1 MMEYFSLE
9 HNVVYHHKILRVYC
23 YEEEEY
29 PESKNFRK
37 LDLKVE
43 MEGDLLISIGIVFRD
58 LVPAYLTDFISYCI
72 VFFLSTK
79 ISPLAANLVL

>member
-1 MMEYFSLE
+1 MMQYFSLK
-9 HNVVYHHKILRVYC
+9 HSFVYHSKTLRVYS
-23 YEEEEY
+23 YEEEY

-43 MEGDLLISIGIVFRD
+43 MEGDLLISMGIVFHD
-58 LVPAYLTDFISYCI
+58 LVPAYLTDFIPYCI

-79 ISPLAANLVL
+79 ISPPVACLVL